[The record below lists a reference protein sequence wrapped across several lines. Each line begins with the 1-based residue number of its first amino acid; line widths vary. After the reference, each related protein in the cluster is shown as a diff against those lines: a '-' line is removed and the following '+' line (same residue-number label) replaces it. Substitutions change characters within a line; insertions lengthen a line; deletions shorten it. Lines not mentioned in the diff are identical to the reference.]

1 MLTENARGK
10 CADNTARCTKQSSRG
25 RCSGATPRP
34 LRLQDA
40 SSMSPA
46 SSRQEPV
53 DPGTGEAWPR
63 GAPRRPQ
70 PHVPAPWAPAPR
82 GLTPASPGEL
92 AVNLCYG
99 RGVAEQWRASS
110 ASTGPARW
118 MTAPWLQE
126 HPPPCPPTSL
136 SRQHQPA
143 IPVESSQVPG
153 SEGTEV
159 PEALASVFGERPQSW
174 RCARRT
180 GSPPPQLTFQH
191 RDGQCPSSW
200 DAMPRLLP
208 VCMARPP
215 ETA

>member
-1 MLTENARGK
+1 MHEAEF
-10 CADNTARCTKQSSRG
+10 
-25 RCSGATPRP
+25 PRP
-34 LRLQDA
+34 LLRGDSQASA
-40 SSMSPA
+40 SSGCFLHVTSKQPPGA
-46 SSRQEPV
+46 CRPWHWGSVAERGPETTTTARPRPLGTCSTWA
-53 DPGTGEAWPR
+53 DP
-63 GAPRRPQ
+63 
-70 PHVPAPWAPAPR
+70 
-82 GLTPASPGEL
+82 SKPGEL